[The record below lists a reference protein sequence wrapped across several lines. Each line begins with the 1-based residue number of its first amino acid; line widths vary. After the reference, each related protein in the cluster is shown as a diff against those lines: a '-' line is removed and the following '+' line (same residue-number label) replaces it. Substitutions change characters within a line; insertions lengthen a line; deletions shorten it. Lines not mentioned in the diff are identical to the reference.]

1 MSSIEAILTAYAQ
14 RTDPGTETPIVA
26 SHLQQM
32 GTFILRQGIRVH
44 PEVDGPQKLRQQFID
59 ELWEQNKLDL
69 YLWGIIEQF
78 LIRGSV
84 LWYVRPTAS
93 SFKDIRWFHGG
104 RDDNESQYKVFY
116 KPGGIEYD
124 YVILRYSYVRESAHG
139 FNVDAA
145 YDKLAWV
152 RLIITSDLV
161 IEEEWTGGMPSLNL
175 NEGYGPGRLASRKEQ
190 INSLGFI
197 PCIESPNDPSWVG
210 DRGTGDFHR
219 WGVGSLIE
227 AHDDMVQSMT
237 TNVFDFGNGTLV
249 TTRPAEAVMQQMGQ
263 DARSN
268 TQWQAGTPSWSEANG
283 FFNSNLP
290 GPDGIIPFRN
300 RNRSAGRKRRAGG
313 VVKVIGNVRSDERF
327 GYIYPDPINADQWRY
342 QQDYRG
348 MIHSCLGGVDPLSH
362 QAGLDWTAFRGL
374 MGHVETTSIRKAN
387 ALFKHGL
394 CKAFEI
400 AIWIEEKIFFQTY
413 RMALGKNDEKK
424 MEKITDDQILDHFY
438 NSEAIPP
445 GIEGLPPYGSRT
457 CKWSWLGDVYPPTP
471 QEKNYASIL
480 IRNLQEVGLGTTD
493 ALRESGLFPGKN
505 DEDLRQLM
513 TGAPFRY
520 TNETVKTLAGILG
533 LIGNMMSIPDIDAP
547 EMPLAASINLK
558 PLLQLLI
565 DNLAS
570 QLNQNQDANYD
581 PRTPGNEPTWVRPQP
596 SPGDASSNA
605 AAGDAATI
613 ASGVSPTGAEYR
625 NSIPVNA
632 AVSASNG
639 GSMAAGTGTAL
650 NPDAAPAI
658 LPTRANWTSGMGTS
672 GYAPG
677 FGIHIPTP
685 DQLSATGNPRR
696 NRTKPTRRGRRTPV

>member
-1 MSSIEAILTAYAQ
+1 MSLDQILTAYAQ
-14 RTDPGTETPIVA
+14 RTDPGAETPIVA

-32 GTFILRQGIRVH
+32 GTFILRQGIRIH

-59 ELWEQNKLDL
+59 ELWDQNRLDL

-78 LIRGSV
+78 LIRGSI

-104 RDDNESQYKVFY
+104 RDDSESQYKIFY
-116 KPGGIEYD
+116 KPGGTEYD
-124 YVILRYSYVRESAHG
+124 YVVVRYSYVRESAQG
-139 FNVDAA
+139 YNLDAS
-145 YDKLAWV
+145 YNKVVWV
-152 RLIITSDLV
+152 RLIITADLV
-161 IEEEWTGGMPSLNL
+161 IEEEWAGGMPPLNL
-175 NEGYGPGRLASRKEQ
+175 KGYGPGRLISRNEQ
-190 INSLGFI
+190 VNSLGFI
-197 PCIESPNDPSWVG
+197 PCVESPNDPGWVG
-210 DRGTGDFHR
+210 DRGSGDFHR

-237 TNVFDFGNGTLV
+237 QNIFDFGNGTLV
-249 TTRPAEAVMQQMGQ
+249 TTRSSDAVMKQMGQ

-300 RNRSAGRKRRAGG
+300 RSHSASQRRKGGG

-413 RMALGKNDEKK
+413 RYALAKGNPKK

-438 NSEAIPP
+438 NSEVVPS

-520 TNETVKTLAGILG
+520 TNETVKTLAGVLG
-533 LIGNMMSIPDIDAP
+533 LIGNMMSIPDYDAP
-547 EMPLAASINLK
+547 DMPLAASINLK
-558 PLLQLLI
+558 PLLQMLI

-570 QLNQNQDANYD
+570 QLNQNQDSNYD
-581 PRTPGNEPTWVRPQP
+581 PRTPGDEPIWVRPQP
-596 SPGDASSNA
+596 NPDDANLDGTS
-605 AAGDAATI
+605 GDAATI
-613 ASGVSPTGAEYR
+613 AAGSAPTGIDYSS
-625 NSIPVNA
+625 SIPIGA
-632 AVSASNG
+632 AVSKSNG
-639 GSMAAGTGTAL
+639 SPMAAGAASSL

-658 LPTRANWTSGMGTS
+658 LPTAANWTSGMGTS
-672 GYAPG
+672 SYAPG
-677 FGIHIPTP
+677 MGIHSPG
-685 DQLSATGNPRR
+685 ATVPGVPESRDSGNNRKRSSRR
-696 NRTKPTRRGRRTPV
+696 S